1 MKSSRFR
8 VINSFR
14 STDDV
19 EHNQACDETALIHHK
34 QRLKRIS
41 NSARKEKSEN
51 QDKTKRAS
59 KIKATKPSR
68 TSALSKR
75 QVPQVKKKK
84 KSGSRQKGS
93 TSHSKTRKTRHS
105 SGYKPVPLKTEIKSL
120 PPKSGLNTSKH
131 KSQAS
136 RQLPQP
142 AIPQSENKQKKPLN
156 VLNEILK
163 ESTDSKFLE
172 VIDNLRELRKKN
184 STSTGHSTL
193 SNRVF

>member
-1 MKSSRFR
+1 M
-8 VINSFR
+8 NR
-14 STDDV
+14 SNDDQG
-19 EHNQACDETALIHHK
+19 NNDACDQTALIHHK
-34 QRLKRIS
+34 ERLKRIT
-41 NSARKEKSEN
+41 NSARKERSQN
-51 QDKTKRAS
+51 QNKTKKTS
-59 KIKATKPSR
+59 KARATKPGR
-68 TSALSKR
+68 ASALSKN
-75 QVPQVKKKK
+75 QAPPTKKKK

-93 TSHSKTRKTRHS
+93 ASHSRNRKTRHS
-105 SGYKPVPLKTEIKSL
+105 SGFKPAPLKPEMKSL

-136 RQLPQP
+136 RQLPPP
-142 AIPQSENKQKKPLN
+142 ALPQSEVKHQKPLS

-184 STSTGHSTL
+184 CASNMQTTR